1 MTDTEKGTGNFNL
14 DLNKLK
20 NLIIKSKNDKNIS
33 GKEIYDIV
41 NKSYGINYGEIIS
54 TSKYLYELTGQSLK
68 LKKEESKLYPFFDIT
83 ISLLLIRKNSEL
95 RKTGINLPDDVNEKL
110 CKCIDDSLKI
120 IEKND
125 YL

>member
-20 NLIIKSKNDKNIS
+20 SLIIKSKNDKNIS

>member
-20 NLIIKSKNDKNIS
+20 SLIIKSKNDENLS

-54 TSKYLYELTGQSLK
+54 TSKYLCELTGQSLK

-95 RKTGINLPDDVNEKL
+95 RKTGIILPDDVNDKL

>member
-1 MTDTEKGTGNFNL
+1 MSDTEKGTGNFNL

-20 NLIIKSKNDKNIS
+20 SLIKSKNDENLS

-54 TSKYLYELTGQSLK
+54 TSKYLCELTGQSLK

-95 RKTGINLPDDVNEKL
+95 RKTGIILPDDVNDKL
-110 CKCIDDSLKI
+110 CKCIDDSLKKI
-120 IEKND
+120 INYES
-125 YL
+125 Y